1 MSAYLVACVQWHDPD
16 ATAAYGKLV
25 VDSMLPFGGTYLAR
39 GAPVAVLEGD
49 QAPKRLAI
57 VEFPSADHARRWH
70 ASPEYAPVKKIREQH
85 ATTFWII
92 VMDGMPP
99 S

>member
-1 MSAYLVACVQWHDPD
+1 MSAYLIACVQWHDPD

-25 VDSMLPFGGTYLAR
+25 VDSMQPYGGKYLAR
-39 GAPVAVLEGD
+39 GAPVAALEGD

-57 VEFPSADHARRWH
+57 VEFPSVAQARQWH
-70 ASPEYAPVKKIREQH
+70 ASPEYAPIRKIREEH

-92 VMDGMPP
+92 IMDQVPP